1 MAGVVGIVGEW
12 SAVAV
17 QGRDRQARPAL
28 TWQVLGWQGWVGQGK
43 ADPGRLDL
51 RALGIRRGAM
61 TTKTGSGAEGGSRPP
76 PKDKPKPQ
84 SKRCACCGK
93 SKARLYGGVCKPC
106 LFG

>member
-1 MAGVVGIVGEW
+1 
-12 SAVAV
+12 
-17 QGRDRQARPAL
+17 
-28 TWQVLGWQGWVGQGK
+28 
-43 ADPGRLDL
+43 
-51 RALGIRRGAM
+51 M

-84 SKRCACCGK
+84 GKRCACCGK